1 MSDIQNEIQDEN
13 IITLTDDE
21 GNDVEFFLLD
31 VVEYKDED
39 YMVMIPLDD
48 DDEELDEDDE
58 EDEVVILKVVH
69 EGDEE
74 IYSGVEDEETLN
86 AVFAIF
92 QEQNAEEDE
101 D

>member
-48 DDEELDEDDE
+48 EDEDDE
-58 EDEVVILKVVH
+58 EDDEDEVVILKVIH
-69 EGDEE
+69 DGSEE

-86 AVFAIF
+86 AVFELF
-92 QEQNAEEDE
+92 QEQNADEDE

>member
-39 YMVMIPLDD
+39 YMVMIPLDGD
-48 DDEELDEDDE
+48 DEDDE
-58 EDEVVILKVVH
+58 EEDEDEVVILKVIH
-69 EGDEE
+69 DGDEE

-86 AVFAIF
+86 AVFEIF